1 MCANFTGFP
10 HGCWAGVS
18 LSSKAFDLDD
28 GFLGSDETLKRPPT
42 ILFLLGL
49 LSVVVG
55 ILVGAYGIAFADNS
69 TNSKQYIIGSV
80 GYLLTAF
87 TPIVFLQ
94 LIRSRHSAALAVNQ
108 DEPYDSYAGSQLEKR
123 FLKVVL
129 VGLISAGLSIY
140 VFFLPIAEKFASS

>member
-1 MCANFTGFP
+1 MCANFAGFSY
-10 HGCWAGVS
+10 GCWAGVS

-28 GFLGSDETLKRPPT
+28 GFSGSDEPLKRPPT
-42 ILFLLGL
+42 ILFVLGL

-94 LIRSRHSAALAVNQ
+94 LLSWQI
-108 DEPYDSYAGSQLEKR
+108 
-123 FLKVVL
+123 F
-129 VGLISAGLSIY
+129 GLCI
-140 VFFLPIAEKFASS
+140 

>member
-1 MCANFTGFP
+1 LILRYGRVIA
-10 HGCWAGVS
+10 
-18 LSSKAFDLDD
+18 LSSKALDLDD
-28 GFLGSDETLKRPPT
+28 GFSGSDVPLKSPPK
-42 ILFLLGL
+42 IFFVLGL
-49 LSVVVG
+49 LSVIAGVL
-55 ILVGAYGIAFADNS
+55 IGAYGIAFADNS

-108 DEPYDSYAGSQLEKR
+108 DEPYDSYAGHRLEKR
-123 FLKVVL
+123 YLKVVL